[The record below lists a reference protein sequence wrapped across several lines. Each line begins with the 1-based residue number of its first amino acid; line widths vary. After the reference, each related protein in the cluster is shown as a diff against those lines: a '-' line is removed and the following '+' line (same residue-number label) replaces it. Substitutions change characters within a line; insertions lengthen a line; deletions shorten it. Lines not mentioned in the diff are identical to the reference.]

1 MLKNIYYKAAQFLA
15 KKQFWFGLFIAQV
28 SILLLFIY
36 GYTLITKNNPYKD
49 CINQGIEGTVLEV
62 QSGDKVSQEI
72 TIEESISGLGIQF
85 VTWGTEITCGI
96 VNIEL
101 LDEKNVRYFET
112 TISANN
118 IKDNQYLWFSF
129 TPTTPKQ
136 ETVTYT
142 LYMTFEEI
150 DNQKIGIRL
159 SDHNLYNEIDLTIN
173 DVGHTADMV
182 LSVEVN
188 GQYSKFL
195 YSYIICMISFFILVF
210 VIFFMIFKYK
220 IRLHYAY
227 LLAGT
232 LFGLVY
238 MIILPVGIVPDE
250 TYHMFSAYSVSNTML
265 GSENDFSNGTI
276 SMRSED
282 ATLINE
288 WRTGNRPYY
297 LIENRTFYEEYF
309 SLFNKTQV
317 SNNITITT
325 DYRPVYAYAYLYF
338 LPGLGITIGRVLS
351 LGSLWTLLLGRFF
364 NLMLFV
370 GSVFFAIKKI
380 PVGKTIVFIWALLP
394 MTLQQAASFSY
405 DVPILTLSIIVIS
418 LSLKIAYSSE
428 ETTSKI
434 DDTLLFLCTI
444 LLAPTKNLAITPLCL
459 LPLIILFKKKQK
471 KTYILSM
478 MVTMVLV
485 VVLFNINPI
494 QNLLS
499 VGSNRISADNRG
511 YELGY
516 LLKNPKSTFLILCN
530 TVYKTW
536 DFIFETFIGNY
547 LGHFEIM
554 LPLHIVIPF
563 FIMLL
568 LAGVKKRGEL
578 QYFSKTVRLFLGGI
592 ALLGYAFASGGML
605 LGWTEKGLQYI
616 DGVQGRY
623 LLPFAILAFLL
634 LRSDKLVADKS
645 LDNYLVFNTVWLD
658 VYAVFC
664 IYRFFM

>member
-1 MLKNIYYKAAQFLA
+1 MLKKIYYKTAPFLA
-15 KKQFWFGLFIAQV
+15 KKQFWFGLFITQAV
-28 SILLLFIY
+28 ILVLFIY
-36 GYTLITKNNPYKD
+36 GFALITKNNSYKNYL
-49 CINQGIEGTVLEV
+49 NQGIEGTVLEV
-62 QSGDKVSQEI
+62 QSGDKISQEI
-72 TIEESISGLGIQF
+72 PIEESISGLGIQF
-85 VTWGTEITCGI
+85 VTWGTGI
-96 VNIEL
+96 SDGTVRIEL
-101 LDEKNVRYFET
+101 LDETNTTYFET
-112 TISANN
+112 AISATE
-118 IKDNQYLWFSF
+118 IKDNQYLRFSF
-129 TPTTPKQ
+129 NPTAPKQ
-136 ETVTYT
+136 EAVIYT
-142 LYMTFEEI
+142 LCITFEEI
-150 DNQKIGIRL
+150 DNQKIGLRM
-159 SDHNLYNEIDLTIN
+159 SNNLYNEVDFIIN
-173 DVGHTADMV
+173 DINHTADMV
-182 LSVEVN
+182 LSAEVS

-195 YSYIICMISFFILVF
+195 YSYVICMPSLFVLVF
-210 VIFFMIFKYK
+210 VIFFMVYRFKIK
-220 IRLHYAY
+220 LHYVY
-227 LLAGT
+227 LLAGV
-232 LFGLVY
+232 LLGLVY
-238 MIILPVGIVPDE
+238 MTILPVGIVPDE

-265 GSENDFSNGTI
+265 GIENDYSNGTI
-276 SMRSED
+276 SMRSDD

-288 WRTGNRPYY
+288 WRTGDRPYY
-297 LIENRTFYEEYF
+297 LIENRAFYEEYF
-309 SLFNKTQV
+309 SLFNKNKV
-317 SNNITITT
+317 SDNTIIVT

-364 NLMLFV
+364 NLILFV
-370 GSVFFAIKKI
+370 GSVFFVLNKI

-405 DVPILTLSIIVIS
+405 DVPILTLSVIVIS

-428 ETTSKI
+428 GTTSKI
-434 DDTLLFLCTI
+434 DDTLLFICTI
-444 LLAPTKNLAITPLCL
+444 LLAPTKSLAITPLCL
-459 LPLIILFKKKQK
+459 LPLIILFKKKQN

-478 MVTMVLV
+478 MATMVLV

-494 QNLLS
+494 HNLLS
-499 VGSNRISADNRG
+499 VGSNRISASNRG

-554 LPLHIVIPF
+554 LPLHIVISF

-568 LAGVKKRGEL
+568 LAGVKKGGEL
-578 QYFSKTVRLFLGGI
+578 QYFDKTVRLFFLVI

-623 LLPFAILAFLL
+623 LLPFAILAFLS

-645 LDNYLVFNTVWLD
+645 LDNHLVFNTVWLD

-664 IYRFFM
+664 IYRFFI